1 MLRKT
6 SRNILNIFMF
16 DTTALTI
23 IQSHKLESRLQG
35 EIATTSDMQMIPLLW
50 QIVKR
55 N

>member
-16 DTTALTI
+16 DNTALTI
-23 IQSHKLESRLQG
+23 TQSHKLESRLQG
-35 EIATTSDMQMIPLLW
+35 EISTTSDMQMIPLLW